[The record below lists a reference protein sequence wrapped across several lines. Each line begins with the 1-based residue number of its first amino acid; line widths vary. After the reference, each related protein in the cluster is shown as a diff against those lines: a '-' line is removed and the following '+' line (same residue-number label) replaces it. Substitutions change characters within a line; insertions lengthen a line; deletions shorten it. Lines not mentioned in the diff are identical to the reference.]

1 MRVSKS
7 LLAVSVVFL
16 ALAVFPAPYAVRW
29 LSVLAMGLLLA
40 VSLFGFEVDV
50 GRPEFPGKPSTERR
64 TDVDRTVTLIA
75 KAKKGK
81 LARSLLEERIA
92 GIYATLSDDYN
103 HTFHSLISE
112 PNEAVRALRS
122 GEDVLDG
129 LERALKIVE
138 EDLNED

>member
-40 VSLFGFEVDV
+40 VSLFGFEVDI
-50 GRPEFPGKPSTERR
+50 GRPEFQRKPPSEKK
-64 TDVDRTVTLIA
+64 TDVDRTVTLIE

-103 HTFHSLISE
+103 STFHSLMSE
-112 PNEAVRALRS
+112 PNEAMRVLRS
-122 GEDVLDG
+122 SGDVLDG
-129 LERALKIVE
+129 LEKTLKIVE
-138 EDLNED
+138 ADLDED

>member
-16 ALAVFPAPYAVRW
+16 VLAVFPAPYAVRW

-40 VSLFGFEVDV
+40 VSLFGFEVDIS
-50 GRPEFPGKPSTERR
+50 RPEFRRKPPSEKK
-64 TDVDRTVTLIA
+64 TDVDRTVTLIR

-92 GIYATLSDDYN
+92 GVYATLSDDYN
-103 HTFHSLISE
+103 STFRSLMSE
-112 PNEAVRALRS
+112 PNEAMRALRS
-122 GEDVLDG
+122 SGDVLDG
-129 LERALKIVE
+129 LEKALKIVE
-138 EDLNED
+138 ADLNED

>member
-50 GRPEFPGKPSTERR
+50 GRPEFPGKPPSERR
-64 TDVDRTVTLIA
+64 TDVDRTVALIG

-103 HTFHSLISE
+103 LTFHSLMSE
-112 PNEAVRALRS
+112 PNEAMRALRS
-122 GEDVLDG
+122 GGDILDG